1 MSNAESVDPFVCVY
15 DSMEPNSVK
24 SVCSTRIRGF
34 LIPEFIYNLDFKGYN
49 IYNISSLIQTISVRG
64 YRHAPVSWQANEHS
78 CTPSGE
84 NDYVIYRNMETLQ
97 ILAYKIAS
105 NLL

>member
-1 MSNAESVDPFVCVY
+1 MSNAESVDPFVCAY

-34 LIPEFIYNLDFKGYN
+34 LIPDFISSLEFKGYYV
-49 IYNISSLIQTISVRG
+49 YNNRSLIQIISVRG
-64 YRHAPVSWQANEHS
+64 YRHAPVSWKDSEHS
-78 CTPSGE
+78 CIPSGE
-84 NDYVIYRNMETLQ
+84 NDYVIYRNIETPQ